1 MKLLRLTMLAA
12 LAAVAL
18 AAAPLWLPPAMSQ
31 EDMKEILAP
40 AFGKHTRP
48 PAVFVHDAHNEKAK
62 LDDCAACHHGK
73 DANGK
78 QTVEETSEGE
88 PCSECHAVNASPG
101 TPLMRAYHQQ
111 CIGCHQT
118 SSAGPI
124 HCGGC
129 HQL

>member
-1 MKLLRLTMLAA
+1 MKLLRLIIPAALLAA
-12 LAAVAL
+12 AL

-31 EDMKEILAP
+31 DDMKEILAP
-40 AFGKHTRP
+40 AFEKHSRP
-48 PAVFVHDAHNEKAK
+48 AAVFVHDAHNEKAK
-62 LDDCAACHHGK
+62 IDDCAACHHGK

-101 TPLMRAYHQQ
+101 TPLMLAYYQQ

-118 SSAGPI
+118 SSSRPT

-129 HQL
+129 PRL